1 MATHRT
7 IRSAVQRRPRWIGI
21 LAAVVAVA
29 FVGVVGI
36 SVYVGWNLS
45 HAPRKALDGDP
56 SQYGLAYEDVEFLSA
71 EDDVLL
77 RGWFVPARAD
87 GAAVSDVRSGTAD
100 IESDVGTDIE
110 GTAADVRVVA
120 EAAPFPAGRATVIVA
135 HGFRGNRLETG
146 VPALGLTASLVDAGF
161 NVLLF
166 DFRNT
171 GESEGTVTT
180 LGYHEKK
187 DIVGAVAW
195 LKAQRPEAAAFVGV
209 VGYSMGA
216 VTAALA
222 AAEEPAIDAL
232 ILDSPFADLRPY
244 LRENMPVWT
253 GLPNV
258 PFTWTIMTLLPPL
271 IGLDPAAVSPLAAM
285 PGLTQPVLL
294 IHADGDEA
302 IPVDNSWQLAAA
314 GVQDR
319 TELWIVP
326 GGKHIGARSLDAEK
340 YDRRVVEFFTQSR

>member
-1 MATHRT
+1 MA
-7 IRSAVQRRPRWIGI
+7 V
-21 LAAVVAVA
+21 
-29 FVGVVGI
+29 VGVVGI
-36 SVYVGWNLS
+36 SLYVGWNLS
-45 HAPRKALDGDP
+45 HAPRKALVGDP
-56 SQYGLAYEDVEFLSA
+56 SDYGLAYENVEFLSA

-77 RGWFVPARAD
+77 RGWFVPARIAATPN
-87 GAAVSDVRSGTAD
+87 GAREAGGDHPSG
-100 IESDVGTDIE
+100 G
-110 GTAADVRVVA
+110 
-120 EAAPFPAGRATVIVA
+120 ATVIVA

-146 VPALGLTASLVDAGF
+146 VPALGLTASLSDAGF

-180 LGYHEKK
+180 LGYHERK
-187 DIVGAVAW
+187 DILGAVAW
-195 LKAQRPEAAAFVGV
+195 LKRQRPEAAEFIGV

-232 ILDSPFADLRPY
+232 VLDSPFADLRPY

-271 IGLDPAAVSPLAAM
+271 IGLDPAEVSPLAAM
-285 PGLTQPVLL
+285 PGLTQSVLL

-302 IPVDNSWQLAAA
+302 IPAENSRQLAAA
-314 GVQDR
+314 GDPER
-319 TELWIVP
+319 TDLWIVP
-326 GGKHIGARSLDAEK
+326 GGKHIGARSLDPDA
-340 YDRRVVEFFTQSR
+340 YDRRVVEFFMKAR